1 MNPSD
6 SDTIFLAAGL
16 IRRPSITPADTG
28 CQTLIADRL
37 KILGFAHELM
47 PVAEVTNSWFRRG
60 LESPLFVFAG
70 HTDVVPPGPE
80 NQWRF
85 PPFEPTLEDGRLYG
99 RGASDMKGGIAAF
112 ITACE
117 RFIAHHPNH
126 RGSIALLI
134 TSDEE
139 GPALNGT
146 RAVVETLAN
155 RHERIDWCLI
165 GEPTSSQLIADTI
178 KNGRRGSLSG
188 MLRIIG
194 KQGHIAYPNLARNPI
209 HSALPALMALVQKK
223 WDKGNA
229 HFPPTAFQISN
240 IHSGTGAGNVIPGS
254 IDISFNFRFS
264 TALTVEKIQQ
274 EVVTILRAHQLEY
287 ELQWTLSG
295 QPFLT
300 PEGRLVRAAQ
310 QTIRKITGR
319 TAVLSTSGGTS
330 DGRFIAPTGTEVIEL
345 GPINAT
351 IHQINEYV
359 SCADLNQLSLIYEG
373 VLKYLLLPA

>member
-6 SDTIFLAAGL
+6 SDTVFLAAEL

-28 CQTLIADRL
+28 CQTLIADHL
-37 KILGFAHELM
+37 KTLGFIHELM

-60 LESPLFVFAG
+60 LASPLFAFAG

-85 PPFEPTLEDGRLYG
+85 PPFEPTLDDGKLYG

-146 RAVVETLAN
+146 RAVVETLTN
-155 RHERIDWCLI
+155 RHERIDWCLV
-165 GEPTSSQLIADTI
+165 GEPTSNRLIADTI

-188 MLRIIG
+188 TLRIIG
-194 KQGHIAYPNLARNPI
+194 KQGHVAYPNLARNPI

-223 WDKGNA
+223 WDKGNM
-229 HFPPTAFQISN
+229 HFPPTTFQISN
-240 IHSGTGAGNVIPGS
+240 IHSGTGTGNVIPGNM
-254 IDISFNFRFS
+254 DISFNFRFS
-264 TALTVEKIQQ
+264 TATTAEKIQQ
-274 EVVTILRAHQLEY
+274 EVVTILRTHQLEY
-287 ELQWTLSG
+287 ELKWTLSG

-300 PEGRLVRAAQ
+300 PEGRLVQAAQ
-310 QTIRKITGR
+310 QTIREITGR